1 MQYYGTTLC
10 VTAEELCSGPEP
22 LMSRSNLNYL
32 LSKGKVAVAYV
43 GRGRGD
49 KSLLAVESLPDKYR
63 RAVESMYNQDKKE
76 AVMNNVYDRYWK
88 YDGAAAPYYAGY
100 LSPAGHPLG
109 AEKIRELAD
118 NASAASSLIR
128 FIAGMN
134 LARSASGEVMIEWN
148 EVVRASNYYRDRYG
162 HTLPDTKSRLREKIQ
177 AYRREGYDS
186 LLGGRYGNVN
196 SRKVDDK
203 VGRLLLQL
211 VARSNNPFVEQV
223 YEDYNAFVRGELD
236 IIDPSTGEIFDAND
250 YRDSQG
256 EPLVLSKRTIDMFLN
271 RPANKVLIQAARESW
286 ISFYHNHMPHL
297 HRKRPEYSLSKVT
310 FDDRDLPRKERNTKQ
325 RPKAYYAY
333 DVCSG
338 VCLGAA
344 YSRTKDIDLV
354 VEMFRDFFRN
364 LRKLGV
370 GMPMQVEVENHL
382 MSQWREGFL
391 KAGEVF
397 PFVRFCAPQNSQEK
411 SAEHYNRGK
420 KVQVEHRYQDG
431 IGRFYSKLDAYVVER
446 KKQSDQFNNTYEEKA
461 YYSWDELIADDR
473 EVIERWNNLP
483 HHNQKK
489 YPGMSKMQVFMNNL
503 NPELTALQPHL
514 LAKYIGEKRSTS
526 IRRNDYCR
534 VNYTDWHISSPAI
547 LEKLE
552 NKHVDAYWL
561 PEADGSM
568 PDELYIYQGDRYID
582 TLKPIEAFQE
592 AIGER
597 TGDDWR
603 AMNEQLKRR
612 GEFVEYVKERAITP
626 AYVQDATERVR
637 LEQAREDVEEV
648 EEIEAL
654 YEAVIESAQA
664 ILEEDDVARM
674 AVGDL

>member
-1 MQYYGTTLC
+1 MQYYGTILC
-10 VTAEELCSGPEP
+10 VTADELCSGRVP

-32 LSKGKVAVAYV
+32 LSKGKVEVAYV

-49 KSLLAVESLPDKYR
+49 KSLLAVDSLPEKYKK
-63 RAVESMYNQDKKE
+63 AVESMYSEEKKE
-76 AVMNNVYDRYWK
+76 AVMNNVYDRYYK
-88 YDGAAAPYYAGY
+88 YDGGAATYFAGY
-100 LSPAGHPLG
+100 LSPAGHPLSSD
-109 AEKIRELAD
+109 KIKELAD

-148 EVVRASNYYRDRYG
+148 EVVQASNYYRDRYG

-177 AYRREGYDS
+177 AYRKDGYDS

-196 SRKVDDK
+196 SKKVDDK

-223 YEDYNAFVRGELD
+223 YEDYNAFVCGELD
-236 IIDPSTGEIFDAND
+236 IIDPNTGEIFDNND

-256 EPLVLSKRTIDMFLN
+256 EPLVLSKRTIDTFLN

-382 MSQWREGFL
+382 MSQWRDGFL
-391 KAGEVF
+391 QAGKVF

-461 YYSWDELIADDR
+461 YYSWDELINDDR

-503 NPELTALQPHL
+503 NPELTELQPHL

-547 LEKLE
+547 LEKLD
-552 NKHVDAYWL
+552 NKQVDAYWL

-597 TGDDWR
+597 TSEDWR

-637 LEQAREDVEEV
+637 LEHAREDVEEV
-648 EEIEAL
+648 EDAGEM
-654 YEAVIESAQA
+654 VIETALA
-664 ILEEDDVARM
+664 ILEEDEVLRM

>member
-1 MQYYGTTLC
+1 MQYYATTLC
-10 VTAEELCSGPEP
+10 VTVEELCGGSNPI
-22 LMSRSNLNYL
+22 MSRSNLNYL
-32 LSKGKVAVAYV
+32 IGKGEVRVVYQ

-49 KSLLAVESLPDKYR
+49 KSLISVESLPAKYR
-63 RAVESMYNQDKKE
+63 KEVELSYDKDRKE
-76 AVMNNVYDRYWK
+76 AIMNNIYERYYK
-88 YDGAAAPYYAGY
+88 YDAEAIAYYVGY
-100 LSPAGHPLG
+100 LSPAGNPLG
-109 AEKIRELAD
+109 SDKVKELAD

-134 LARSASGEVMIEWN
+134 LARSASGEVMVEWN
-148 EVVRASNYYRDRYG
+148 EVMKASIYYRDHHG
-162 HTLPDTKSRLREKIQ
+162 HTLPDTKSRLREKIR
-177 AYRREGYDS
+177 AYRERGYES
-186 LLGGRYGNVN
+186 LLGGRYGNSN

-203 VGRLLLQL
+203 IGRLLLQL

-223 YEDYNAFVRGELD
+223 SDDYNAFVRGELD
-236 IIDPSTGEIFDAND
+236 IIDPSTGEIFDSNE

-256 EPLVLSKRTIDMFLN
+256 APMELSCKTIATFLN
-271 RPANKVLIQAARESW
+271 RPANQVLVQAARESW
-286 ISFYHNHMPHL
+286 MTFYHNHMPHL
-297 HRKRPEYSLSKVT
+297 HRKRPEYSMSKVT
-310 FDDRDLPRKERNTKQ
+310 FDDRDLPRKERSTKQ

-344 YSRTKDIDLV
+344 YSRTKDVDLV

-364 LRKLGV
+364 LKKMGV

-382 MSQWREGFL
+382 MSQWRDGFL

-411 SAEHYNRGK
+411 SAEHFNRGK

-431 IGRFYSKLDAYVVER
+431 IGRFYSKMDAYVVER

-473 EVIERWNNLP
+473 AVIEKWNNRP
-483 HHNQKK
+483 HSNQKL

-503 NPELTALQPHL
+503 NPELTELQPHV
-514 LAKYIGEKRSTS
+514 LARYIGEQRNTS

-534 VNYTDWHISSPAI
+534 INYMDWHISSPAI
-547 LEKLE
+547 LEKLAGKNVE
-552 NKHVDAYWL
+552 AYWL
-561 PEADGSM
+561 PNADGSM

-582 TLKPIEAFQE
+582 TLKPIEAYQE
-592 AIGER
+592 ALCER

-603 AMNEQLKRR
+603 KMQEQLKRR
-612 GEFVEYVKERAITP
+612 GDFVGYIKDRAITP
-626 AYVQDATERVR
+626 AYVQDATERIR
-637 LEQAREDVEEV
+637 LDHIREDVEEV
-648 EEIEAL
+648 DVVYEEEIDSTH
-654 YEAVIESAQA
+654 VIV
-664 ILEEDDVARM
+664 EEDVVARM

>member
-10 VTAEELCSGPEP
+10 VTADELCSGEAP

-32 LSKGKVAVAYV
+32 LSQGKIEVAYV

-49 KSLLAVESLPDKYR
+49 KSLMAVESLPEKYR
-63 RAVESMYNQDKKE
+63 KAVESMYNQEKKE

-88 YDGAAAPYYAGY
+88 YDGAAAPYFAGY
-100 LSPAGHPLG
+100 LSPAGHPLSSD
-109 AEKIRELAD
+109 KIKELAD

-128 FIAGMN
+128 FIAGMG
-134 LARSASGEVMIEWN
+134 LARSASGEVQVEWTD
-148 EVVRASNYYRDRYG
+148 VLKASNYYRDRYG

-177 AYRREGYDS
+177 AYRKGGYDS

-196 SRKVDDK
+196 SKKVDDK

-223 YEDYNAFVRGELD
+223 YEDYNAFVCGELD
-236 IIDPSTGEIFDAND
+236 IIDPNTGEIFDNND

-256 EPLVLSKRTIDMFLN
+256 EPLVLSKRTIDTFLN

-344 YSRTKDIDLV
+344 YSRTKDINLV
-354 VEMFRDFFRN
+354 EEMFRDFFRN

-370 GMPMQVEVENHL
+370 GLPMQVEVENHL
-382 MSQWREGFL
+382 MSQWRDGFL
-391 KAGEVF
+391 QAGKVF

-461 YYSWDELIADDR
+461 YYSWDELINDDR

-503 NPELTALQPHL
+503 NPELTELQPHL

-552 NKHVDAYWL
+552 SKHVDAYWL

-568 PDELYIYQGDRYID
+568 PEEIYIYQGGKYID
-582 TLKPIEAFQE
+582 TLKPIGAFQE

-597 TGDDWR
+597 TSEDWH
-603 AMNEQLKRR
+603 MMHEQLKRR
-612 GEFVEYVKERAITP
+612 SEFVDYIKENAITP

-637 LEQAREDVEEV
+637 LERAREDVEEV
-648 EEIEAL
+648 EVIYDEEIESTPAML
-654 YEAVIESAQA
+654 
-664 ILEEDDVARM
+664 EDDVVARM

>member
-10 VTAEELCSGPEP
+10 VTADELCSGEAP

-32 LSKGKVAVAYV
+32 LSQGKIEVAYV

-49 KSLLAVESLPDKYR
+49 KSLMAVDSLPEKYR
-63 RAVESMYNQDKKE
+63 KAVESMYNQEKKE

-88 YDGAAAPYYAGY
+88 YDGAAAPYFAGY

-109 AEKIRELAD
+109 ADKIKELAD

-128 FIAGMN
+128 FIAGMG
-134 LARSASGEVMIEWN
+134 LARSASGEVQVEWTD
-148 EVVRASNYYRDRYG
+148 VLKASNYYRDRYG

-177 AYRREGYDS
+177 AYRKGGYDS

-196 SRKVDDK
+196 SKKVDDK

-223 YEDYNAFVRGELD
+223 YEDYNAFVCGELD
-236 IIDPSTGEIFDAND
+236 IIDPNTGEIFDNND

-256 EPLVLSKRTIDMFLN
+256 EPLMLSKRTIDTFLN

-344 YSRTKDIDLV
+344 YSRTKDINLV
-354 VEMFRDFFRN
+354 EEMFRDFFRN

-370 GMPMQVEVENHL
+370 GLPMQVEVENHL
-382 MSQWREGFL
+382 MSQWRDGFL
-391 KAGEVF
+391 QAGKVF

-461 YYSWDELIADDR
+461 YYSWDELINDDR

-503 NPELTALQPHL
+503 NPELTELQPHL

-552 NKHVDAYWL
+552 SKYVDAYWL

-568 PDELYIYQGDRYID
+568 PEEIYIYQGDKYID

-597 TGDDWR
+597 TSEDWH
-603 AMNEQLKRR
+603 MMHEQLKRR
-612 GEFVEYVKERAITP
+612 SEFVDYIKENAITP
-626 AYVQDATERVR
+626 AYVQEATERVR
-637 LEQAREDVEEV
+637 LERAREDVEEV
-648 EEIEAL
+648 EVIYDEEIESTPAML
-654 YEAVIESAQA
+654 
-664 ILEEDDVARM
+664 EDDVVARM